1 MPSPG
6 SLTELLVAMVGF
18 DTVNATLSRRA
29 DPELPL
35 AVYLEARAQEFG
47 LTTCRLPVSGD
58 GFNLLVTHEV
68 NPRLPWLMFLS
79 HMDTVGVEG
88 MTVPPFEGRIA
99 DGRVC
104 GRGACD
110 TKASGAAMLWAMREY
125 ARSHPA
131 GGGPGNN
138 VALAF
143 TVDEEIGKA
152 GVHALVRYLP
162 AVGHR
167 FAGAV
172 VGEPTML
179 KPVVAHCG
187 CVRWT
192 IRTTGVAAHSSD
204 PSKGRSAISMMVKV
218 INAIE
223 TRYVPS
229 LAAAAHPLTGRAVCS
244 VNQVHGGTSVN
255 VIPESCE
262 IRLDR
267 RIVPGEDMHDVLP
280 GVERVLDALRRED
293 PTLQVRQET
302 PFLDPALDPAGAE
315 AFIAHVGRTLR
326 TLRLPDQPL
335 GVPFSTEA
343 SDLSDA
349 GIPTVVLGPGDIA
362 AAHTRDESV
371 EVTQVERAADVYLA
385 LMRSRIGGAS
395 AG

>member
-1 MPSPG
+1 MPSPR

-18 DTVNATLSRRA
+18 DTVNATLSGRA
-29 DPELPL
+29 EPELAL
-35 AVYLEARAQEFG
+35 AVYLESLAQNFG
-47 LTTCRLPVSGD
+47 LATRRLPVSGH
-58 GFNLLVTHEV
+58 GFNLLVTHEA
-68 NPRLPWLMFLS
+68 NSRLPWLMFLS

-88 MTVPPFEGRIA
+88 MTVPPFEGRIV
-99 DGRVC
+99 DGHVL

-110 TKASGAAMLWAMREY
+110 TKASGAAMLWAMQDY
-125 ARSHPA
+125 ARVQPTGA
-131 GGGPGNN
+131 EAGNN
-138 VALAF
+138 IALAF

-152 GVHALVRYLP
+152 GIRALVRDLP
-162 AVGHR
+162 AIGHR

-192 IRTTGVAAHSSD
+192 IRTTGAAAHSSD

-218 INAIE
+218 IDAIE
-223 TRYVPS
+223 TRYAPALS
-229 LAAAAHPLTGRAVCS
+229 AAHPLTGRAVCS

-255 VIPESCE
+255 VIPESCD

-280 GVERVLDALRRED
+280 GVERVLDALRREN
-293 PTLQVRQET
+293 PSLNVRQEE
-302 PFLDPALDPAGAE
+302 PFLDPALDPAGAA
-315 AFIAHVGRTLR
+315 AFIAHLGRTLR
-326 TLRLPDQPL
+326 TLGLPDQPL

-343 SDLSDA
+343 SNLSHA

-362 AAHTRDESV
+362 AAHTRNESV
-371 EVTQVERAADVYLA
+371 EVSQVERAADVYLA
-385 LMRSRIGGAS
+385 LMRSRVGS
-395 AG
+395 